1 VTEYFDR
8 FSEPDGQ
15 EWFTVTTIVDDPVHL
30 AAPFVTTTD
39 FRREPNDGKFSPVPC
54 SAR

>member
-1 VTEYFDR
+1 M
-8 FSEPDGQ
+8 EPNGQ
-15 EWFTVTTIVDDPVHL
+15 EWFTVTTIVTDPIYL

-39 FRREPNDGKFSPVPC
+39 FRRERDDSKFKPAPC

>member
-1 VTEYFDR
+1 MRVVLVALF
-8 FSEPDGQ
+8 
-15 EWFTVTTIVDDPVHL
+15 L
-30 AAPFVTTTD
+30 AMPAVPASTTTTD